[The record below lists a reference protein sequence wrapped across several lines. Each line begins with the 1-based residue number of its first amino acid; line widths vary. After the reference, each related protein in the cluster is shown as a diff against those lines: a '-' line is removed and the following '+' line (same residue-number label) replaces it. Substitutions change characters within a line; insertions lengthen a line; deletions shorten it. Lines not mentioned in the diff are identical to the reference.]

1 MKPGS
6 HKLYHRA
13 WAVFRDFA
21 HRFYQSSSPQFPL
34 NPNRLALFILSHLSA
49 RQLAPSTIAS
59 YISAISYVH
68 KLKGF
73 SDPTNSF
80 LIRKL
85 LTAVNC
91 RRQSDI
97 RLPIS
102 RPVLHELVRSLR
114 FTKASAFQQTLY
126 KAIFLLAFY
135 GFFHIGELAA
145 KSARSV
151 STVVKFS
158 ALRFLISNGK
168 PHFLKLVISEYKHNI
183 NKRPFE
189 ILIAREDCPAQFC
202 PVQALLEY
210 LALRGNRPGP
220 LFCHCSLAPITA
232 DQFNTQLHRCLS
244 FCGLETRRYKGHR
257 FRLGAASHAADKGF
271 SDTQIRTLGRWQ
283 SDAFKVYIRLERLC
297 ANEVDCYSTY
307 CVVYS

>member
-1 MKPGS
+1 MKPAS
-6 HKLYHRA
+6 HKLYQRA

-34 NPNRLALFILSHLSA
+34 SPNRLALFISYLLA
-49 RQLAPSTIAS
+49 RQSAPSTIAS

-85 LTAVNC
+85 LTAVSR
-91 RRQSDI
+91 RRQSNI

-114 FTKASAFQQTLY
+114 LTNSSAFQQTLY
-126 KAIFLLAFY
+126 RAIFLLAFY
-135 GFFHIGELAA
+135 GSFCIGELAA

-151 STVVKFS
+151 STVVQFS

-183 NKRPFE
+183 NNRPFE

-202 PVQALLEY
+202 PVQAILEY
-210 LALRGNRPGP
+210 LALRGNRLGP

-244 FCGLETRRYKGHR
+244 FCSLDTRRYKGHS
-257 FRLGAASHAADKGF
+257 FRIRAASHAADKGF
-271 SDTQIRTLGRWQ
+271 SDTQICTLGRWK
-283 SDAFKVYIRLERLC
+283 SDAFKVYIHLERLY
-297 ANEVDCYSTY
+297 AN
-307 CVVYS
+307 